1 MVRANGGWEV
11 KRIAATPSE
20 KLKYKEKTPRK
31 MLLHQCY
38 LHCSWWKRL
47 EKRATKKAS
56 STAHVAIRKRRLAM
70 EIKSLLQRNEM
81 HLYVMLFV

>member
-47 EKRATKKAS
+47 EKTCNEEGVFHCACCYKKAKIS
-56 STAHVAIRKRRLAM
+56 DGDKKPAAK
-70 EIKSLLQRNEM
+70 K
-81 HLYVMLFV
+81 